1 MFRRI
6 TLTLALLTAA
16 MSLMAQDRYVELS
29 AKNFPDAEFRNFL
42 KTKFAA
48 NVSNNKL
55 DIAAVN
61 EINLNFV
68 DGSVKYTK
76 IKSLEGI
83 KLLTNLY
90 TLILPATYNTKTY
103 ALGDIDV
110 SGMESLTTVTNGVK
124 NSTWSTPYAVNG
136 YGIVTAQS
144 LKVAKNSMTKFTAI
158 DCPNLTDINLAG
170 YKSLKSIELG
180 GGTLNAITNLYVCHT
195 GLEKLDISQM
205 PNLFNHVWVAGTDYY
220 WTKYDVITDAN
231 QSMDEN
237 YSSFSVDHCENLTEF
252 IIGEH
257 PFKAICISG
266 ATKLKSIDLSGLPDL
281 VRFHADFVPSNKSC
295 TYGSDA
301 TRSKYNCNHQYT
313 QNVKGALEEVIIGPG
328 HKHFRYF
335 MCKGA
340 NLTNAKVD
348 FENLASTIID
358 INVESNKLT
367 SLDVQSFPNLETC
380 DVKYNRIHRLGVFQN
395 EGLSSID
402 IADNCLTWID
412 QFSDGEFP
420 YYPELEHTTMFQYIR
435 KGGAYRYKVLENAK
449 DAKYIE
455 TSDDTNSQKY
465 YWNMHGGHL
474 GNPANDEKMF
484 GETPTGRKEDP
495 RYFYFDSPLTDGV
508 YWYRNPYHKI
518 SFNKEN
524 VNTHSQYGWMKV
536 NLCISDDVDFNPD
549 KEKFYLVGEFN
560 NWTPTEDHAFVLNP
574 DNGLYELQLGEP
586 EALQGTF
593 RVWNHN
599 DPKEVYLDFGGHSSE
614 EAGTD
619 NHIYFKEEDH
629 HKMATNP
636 AVHYTTNHADPT
648 KSLVYTGSKVQ
659 MSLVPGAGDSNWI
672 AISGGTV
679 TGIDGIIIDR
689 PAEEGPA
696 APVEYYDL
704 QGRRLATPAAPGLY
718 IRRQGRSIT
727 KVTL

>member
-6 TLTLALLTAA
+6 TLTLALLAAA
-16 MSLMAQDRYVELS
+16 MSLMAQERYVELN
-29 AKNFPDAEFRNFL
+29 ATNFPDAEFRNFL

-55 DIAAVN
+55 DITAVN
-61 EINLNFV
+61 ELDFSFNNAT
-68 DGSVKYTK
+68 SKK

-83 KLLTNLY
+83 KLLVNLNR
-90 TLILPATYNTKTY
+90 LVLPAAYPY
-103 ALGDIDV
+103 ALGDVDV
-110 SGMESLTTVTNGVK
+110 SGMPELTTVTNGVK
-124 NSTWSTPYAVNG
+124 ASGKSTPYYVSGKGLIPTTSFN
-136 YGIVTAQS
+136 VAQ
-144 LKVAKNSMTKFTAI
+144 NSMTKFTAI
-158 DCPNLTDINLAG
+158 DCPKLTEINLAG
-170 YKSLKSIELG
+170 YKWLKSIELG
-180 GGTLNAITNLYVCHT
+180 GGTLNAITNFYVSHT
-195 GLEKLDISQM
+195 GIEKLDISQM

-220 WTKYDVITDAN
+220 WTDYDGITNAN
-231 QSMDEN
+231 TGMKEH

-257 PFKAICISG
+257 PFKAISITG

-281 VRFHADFVPSNKSC
+281 VRFHADFEPGNHTC
-295 TYGSDA
+295 TYGSND
-301 TRSKYNCNHQYT
+301 TKTKYNCNHQYT

-348 FENLASTIID
+348 FENLASTIIE
-358 INVESNKLT
+358 IEVPTNRLT
-367 SLDVQSFPNLETC
+367 SMPVETFSNLKVL
-380 DVKYNRIHRLGVFQN
+380 DVKYNRIRRLGMIEN
-395 EGLSSID
+395 KDLSNID
-402 IADNCLTWID
+402 IADNCLTWIN
-412 QFSDGEFP
+412 QFSDGEYP
-420 YYPELEHTTMFQYIR
+420 YYTDLQHTTMFQYVR
-435 KGGAYRYKVLENAK
+435 KGGAYRYKILEDPD

-455 TSDDTNSQKY
+455 TADDGNSQKW

-474 GNPANDEKMF
+474 GNPDNDEKMF

-508 YWYRNPYHKI
+508 YWYRNPYRKI
-518 SFNKEN
+518 SVSNKK
-524 VNTHSQYGWMKV
+524 VNMHSQHGWMKV

-549 KEKFYLVGEFN
+549 TEKFYLVGEFN

-574 DNGLYELQLGEP
+574 DNGLYELQLGEH

-599 DPKEVYLDFGGHSSE
+599 DPAEVNLDFGGHSSE

-636 AVHYTTNHADPT
+636 AIHYTTNHADPT
-648 KSLVYTGSKVQ
+648 KSLIYTGSKVT
-659 MSLVPGAGDSNWI
+659 MNLVPGAGDSNWI
-672 AISGGTV
+672 SIGGGTI

-689 PAEEGPA
+689 PAEEGPDA
-696 APVEYYDL
+696 TVEYYDL
-704 QGRRLATPAAPGLY
+704 QGRRIATPAAPGLY
-718 IRRQGRSIT
+718 IRREGRNVT

>member
-6 TLTLALLTAA
+6 TLTLALLAAA
-16 MSLMAQDRYVELS
+16 MSLIAQDRYVELN
-29 AKNFPDAEFRNFL
+29 AKNFPDANFRSFL
-42 KTKFAA
+42 KSKFSA

-55 DIAAVN
+55 DITAVN
-61 EINLNFV
+61 ELDFSFNNAT
-68 DGSVKYTK
+68 SKK

-83 KLLTNLY
+83 KLLVNLNR
-90 TLILPATYNTKTY
+90 LVLPAAYPY
-103 ALGDIDV
+103 ALGDVDV
-110 SGMESLTTVTNGVK
+110 SGMPELTTVTNGVK
-124 NSTWSTPYAVNG
+124 ASGKSTPYYVSG
-136 YGIVTAQS
+136 KGLIPTSS
-144 LKVAKNSMTKFTAI
+144 LNVSKNSITKFTAV
-158 DCPNLTDINLAG
+158 DCPKLTEINLAG
-170 YKSLKSIELG
+170 YKWLKSIELG
-180 GGTLNAITNLYVCHT
+180 GGTLNAITNLYVSHT

-205 PNLFNHVWVAGTDYY
+205 PNLFNHVWVAGSDYY
-220 WTKYDVITDAN
+220 WTEYDEITDAN
-231 QSMDEN
+231 ESMDVN
-237 YSSFSVDHCENLTEF
+237 YSSFSVDHCTDLTEF
-252 IIGEH
+252 IIGNH

-281 VRFHADFVPSNKSC
+281 VRFHADFEPGNHTC
-295 TYGSDA
+295 TYSNNDKN
-301 TRSKYNCNHQYT
+301 TKYNCNHQYT

-348 FENLASTIID
+348 FENLASTIIE
-358 INVESNKLT
+358 IEVPTNRLT
-367 SLDVQSFPNLETC
+367 SMPVETFPNLKFL
-380 DVKYNRIHRLGVFQN
+380 DVKYNRIRRLGMIEN
-395 EGLSSID
+395 KDLSNID
-402 IADNCLTWID
+402 IADNCLTWIH
-412 QFSDGEFP
+412 QFSDGEYP
-420 YYPELEHTTMFQYIR
+420 YYTDLQHMTMFQYVR
-435 KGGAYRYKVLENAK
+435 KGGAYRYKILEDPD
-449 DAKYIE
+449 DAEYIE
-455 TSDDTNSQKY
+455 TADDSASQKY
-465 YWNMHGGHL
+465 FWNMHGGHL
-474 GNPANDEKMF
+474 GNPDNDEKMF

-508 YWYRNPYHKI
+508 YWYRNPYRKI
-518 SFNKEN
+518 SVSNKK
-524 VNTHSQYGWMKV
+524 VNTHSIHGWMKV

-549 KEKFYLVGEFN
+549 TEKFYLVGEFN

-574 DNGLYELQLGEP
+574 DNGLYELQLGEH

-704 QGRRLATPAAPGLY
+704 QGRRIATPAAPGLY

>member
-6 TLTLALLTAA
+6 TLTLALLAAA
-16 MSLMAQDRYVELS
+16 MSLIAQDRYVELN
-29 AKNFPDAEFRNFL
+29 AKNFPDANFRSFL
-42 KTKFAA
+42 KSKFSA

-55 DIAAVN
+55 DITAVN
-61 EINLNFV
+61 ELDFSFNNAT
-68 DGSVKYTK
+68 SKK

-83 KLLTNLY
+83 KLLVNLNR
-90 TLILPATYNTKTY
+90 LVLPAAYPY
-103 ALGDIDV
+103 ALGDVDV
-110 SGMESLTTVTNGVK
+110 SGMPELTTVTNGVK
-124 NSTWSTPYAVNG
+124 ASGKSTPYYVSG
-136 YGIVTAQS
+136 KGLIPTSS
-144 LKVAKNSMTKFTAI
+144 LNVSKNSITKFTAV
-158 DCPNLTDINLAG
+158 DCPKLTEINLAG
-170 YKSLKSIELG
+170 YKWLKSIELG
-180 GGTLNAITNLYVCHT
+180 GGTLNAITNLYVSHT

-205 PNLFNHVWVAGTDYY
+205 PNLFNHVWVAGSDYY
-220 WTKYDVITDAN
+220 WTEYDEITDAN
-231 QSMDEN
+231 ESMDVN
-237 YSSFSVDHCENLTEF
+237 YSSFSVDHCTDLTEF
-252 IIGEH
+252 IIGNH

-281 VRFHADFVPSNKSC
+281 VRFHADFEPGNHTC
-295 TYGSDA
+295 TYSNNDKN
-301 TRSKYNCNHQYT
+301 TKYNCTHQYT

-348 FENLASTIID
+348 FENLASTIIE
-358 INVESNKLT
+358 IEVPTNRLT
-367 SLDVQSFPNLETC
+367 SMPVETFPNLKFL
-380 DVKYNRIHRLGVFQN
+380 DVKYNRIRRLGMIEN
-395 EGLSSID
+395 KDLSNID
-402 IADNCLTWID
+402 IADNCLTWIH
-412 QFSDGEFP
+412 QFSDGEYP
-420 YYPELEHTTMFQYIR
+420 YYTDLQHMTMFQYVR
-435 KGGAYRYKVLENAK
+435 KGGAYRYKILEDPD
-449 DAKYIE
+449 DAEYIE
-455 TSDDTNSQKY
+455 TADDSASQKY
-465 YWNMHGGHL
+465 FWNMHGGHL
-474 GNPANDEKMF
+474 GNPDNDEKMF

-508 YWYRNPYHKI
+508 YWYRNPYRKI
-518 SFNKEN
+518 SVSNKK
-524 VNTHSQYGWMKV
+524 VNTHSIHGWMKV

-549 KEKFYLVGEFN
+549 TEKFYLVGEFN

-574 DNGLYELQLGEP
+574 DNGLYELQLGEH

-704 QGRRLATPAAPGLY
+704 QGRRIATPAAPGLY